1 MFVSASTECFAEL
14 SLQEALDRLA
24 DLEYTCV
31 EIDLH
36 EDGRHVRPSML
47 ALDVEKGVHECR
59 DTHRLNVVSYSV
71 KIDATGQEHYDHF
84 SACCRLAK
92 ATKVVSLTVPSA
104 ELGTPFNEEVEHLRK
119 LVGIASVDGILVSIK
134 NQVGRLSQDLDTVT
148 VLCDNVKGL
157 GLTFDPSHFLAVP
170 QRNKSYDNVLK
181 YIYNVH
187 LRDSKKDQIQVR
199 VGQGEIDYSKL
210 ITCLR
215 KLRYSRA
222 LTVHMGPLPDT
233 DLNGEMRKIRLL
245 LESLL

>member
-1 MFVSASTECFAEL
+1 VFVSASTECFAEL

-24 DLEYTCV
+24 DLEYSSV
-31 EIDLH
+31 EVDLH
-36 EDGRHVRPSML
+36 EEGRHVRPSFI
-47 ALDVEKGVHECR
+47 AQDLDKAVHDVR

-71 KIDATGQEHYDHF
+71 KITATGEEHYKHWA
-84 SACCRLAK
+84 ACCRLAK
-92 ATKVVSLTVPSA
+92 TTKVVSLTVPSA

-119 LVGIASVDGILVSIK
+119 LVGIASVDGLLVSIR

-170 QRNKSYDNVLK
+170 QRNKSYDIILK

-187 LRDSKKDQIQVR
+187 LRDSKKDQIHVR
-199 VGQGEIDYSKL
+199 VGQGEIDYSKI

-215 KLRYSRA
+215 KLKYHRA
-222 LTVHMGPLPDT
+222 LTVHMGELPDT
-233 DLNGEMRKIRLL
+233 DHNGEMRKIRLL